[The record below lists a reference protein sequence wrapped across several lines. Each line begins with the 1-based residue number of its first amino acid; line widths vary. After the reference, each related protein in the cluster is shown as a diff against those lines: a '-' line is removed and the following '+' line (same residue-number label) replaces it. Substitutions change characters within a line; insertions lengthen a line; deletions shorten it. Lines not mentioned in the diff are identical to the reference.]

1 MKFSYNFIV
10 DPANKILI
18 CETFGEARELVDLEH
33 LLKTIVKMAG
43 KNQVKNVVL
52 DNTEF
57 RLLFSNIEIAKLLI
71 TVQENGWLGGLKVA
85 RIVKPEMNIENV
97 IEGLAESLSLSIKN
111 FETRSE
117 AMLWLLF
124 DKVRDK

>member
-1 MKFSYNFIV
+1 MAFTYEFIV

-18 CETFGEARELVDLEH
+18 CEVFGETHEIVDLEH
-33 LLKTIVKMAG
+33 MLKTVVKMAG

-52 DNTEF
+52 DSTQF
-57 RLLFSNIEIAKLLI
+57 KLLFSTSQMAKLLI

-85 RIVKPEMNIENV
+85 RIVKTEINIENV
-97 IEGLAESLSLSIKN
+97 VEVLAESLSLPVKN

-124 DKVRDK
+124 DKLSD

>member
-1 MKFSYNFIV
+1 MAFTYEFIV

-18 CETFGEARELVDLEH
+18 CEVFGETQEIVDLEH
-33 LLKTIVKMAG
+33 MLKTVVKMAG

-52 DNTEF
+52 DSTQF
-57 RLLFSNIEIAKLLI
+57 KLLFSTAQMAKLLI

-85 RIVKPEMNIENV
+85 RIVNTEINIENV
-97 IEGLAESLSLSIKN
+97 VEVLAESLSLSVKN

-124 DKVRDK
+124 DKLSD

>member
-1 MKFSYNFIV
+1 MAFTYEFIV

-18 CETFGEARELVDLEH
+18 CEVFGETQEIVDLEH
-33 LLKTIVKMAG
+33 MLKTVVKMAG

-52 DNTEF
+52 DSTQF
-57 RLLFSNIEIAKLLI
+57 KLLFSTSQMAKLLI
-71 TVQENGWLGGLKVA
+71 TVQENGWLAGLKVA
-85 RIVKPEMNIENV
+85 RIVNTKINIENV
-97 IEGLAESLSLSIKN
+97 VEVLAESLSLPVKN

-124 DKVRDK
+124 DKLSD